1 MSGKYSH
8 IQGVINAKVVR
19 LYFQDYD
26 KLLEYINILSDQQKQ
41 RAREHLKIVIK
52 INKTRGL
59 TY

>member
-52 INKTRGL
+52 INKSKQ
-59 TY
+59 Y

>member
-19 LYFQDYD
+19 LYFENKD
-26 KLLEYINILSDQQKQ
+26 KLLGYTDTLTEQQKQ
-41 RAREHLKIVIK
+41 RARNHLNIVVK

>member
-1 MSGKYSH
+1 MSEKYSH

-19 LYFQDYD
+19 LYFENKD
-26 KLLEYINILSDQQKQ
+26 KLLEYTDTLTEQQKQ
-41 RAREHLKIVIK
+41 RARNHLNIVVK

>member
-1 MSGKYSH
+1 MSGKYSQ

-19 LYFQDYD
+19 LYFEDKD
-26 KLLEYINILSDQQKQ
+26 KLLAYTDTLTEQQKQ
-41 RAREHLKIVIK
+41 RARNHLNIVVK

>member
-19 LYFQDYD
+19 LYFEDKD
-26 KLLEYINILSDQQKQ
+26 KLLAYTDTLTEQQKQ
-41 RAREHLKIVIK
+41 RARNHLNIVVK

>member
-19 LYFQDYD
+19 LYFENKD
-26 KLLEYINILSDQQKQ
+26 KLLEYTDTLTKQQKQ
-41 RAREHLKIVIK
+41 RARNHLNIVVK

>member
-19 LYFQDYD
+19 LYFENKD
-26 KLLEYINILSDQQKQ
+26 KLLEYTDTLTEQQKQ
-41 RAREHLKIVIK
+41 RARNHLNIVVK

>member
-1 MSGKYSH
+1 MSGKYEN

-19 LYFQDYD
+19 LYFEDKD

-52 INKTRGL
+52 INKSKQ
-59 TY
+59 Y

>member
-1 MSGKYSH
+1 MLGKYSH

-19 LYFQDYD
+19 LYFEDKD
-26 KLLEYINILSDQQKQ
+26 KLLAYTDTLTEQQKQ
-41 RAREHLKIVIK
+41 RARNHLNIVVK